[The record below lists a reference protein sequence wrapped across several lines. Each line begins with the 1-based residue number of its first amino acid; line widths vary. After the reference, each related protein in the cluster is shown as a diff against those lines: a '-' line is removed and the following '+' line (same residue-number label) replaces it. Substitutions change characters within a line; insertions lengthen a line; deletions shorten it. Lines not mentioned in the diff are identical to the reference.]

1 MMEKKEEE
9 AKKRIIKKEDGVSIL
24 KIRIDKLFYVFYL
37 IYNL

>member
-1 MMEKKEEE
+1 MEKKEEE

-24 KIRIDKLFYVFYL
+24 KIRIVKLFYVFYL

>member
-1 MMEKKEEE
+1 MEKKEEAE
-9 AKKRIIKKEDGVSIL
+9 KRIIKKEDGVRIL